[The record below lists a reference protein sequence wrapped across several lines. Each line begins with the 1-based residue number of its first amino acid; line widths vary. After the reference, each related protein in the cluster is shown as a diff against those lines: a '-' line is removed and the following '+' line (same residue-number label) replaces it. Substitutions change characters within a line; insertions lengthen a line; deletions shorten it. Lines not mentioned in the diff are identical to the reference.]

1 MTILVE
7 DGRVITTYEQDQPIN
22 QKDKKDL
29 VAIIAIFFDKAI
41 ITIGFLKLKLDRYQ
55 QHYWRQNQSSAMT
68 DELAYDECSFTKK

>member
-29 VAIIAIFFDKAI
+29 VAIIAIF
-41 ITIGFLKLKLDRYQ
+41 
-55 QHYWRQNQSSAMT
+55 
-68 DELAYDECSFTKK
+68 